1 MLNRSALLLR
11 YKTPAVKWINDADP
25 APSGGSVTLEEI
37 NSDLTVYLISDE
49 VAESPEEVRRWVK
62 ANWCSLFESEL
73 EGWYT
78 DPTLWPKRT
87 LKRFDEWFDV
97 ECHSMLVDTI
107 GTPIEDDEAED

>member
-11 YKTPAVKWINDADP
+11 YKAPAVQWINDADP
-25 APSGGSVTLEEI
+25 APGGSSVTVEEV

-62 ANWCSLFESEL
+62 ANWRLLFESEL

-78 DPTLWPKRT
+78 DPTLWPKLT

-97 ECHSMLVDTI
+97 ECHSTIVDTL
-107 GTPIEDDEAED
+107 GTLIEDDEAEN

>member
-11 YKTPAVKWINDADP
+11 YKAPAVQWINDADP
-25 APSGGSVTLEEI
+25 SPGGSSVTLAEV
-37 NSDLTVYLISDE
+37 NSDLTVYLVSDE

-62 ANWCSLFESEL
+62 ANWRSLFESEL

-97 ECHSMLVDTI
+97 ECHSMLVDTL